1 MGFLLLKF
9 FWWRSSS
16 RACRPALAQ
25 AMSVEPEPPNGSND
39 IPLKTLGLYF
49 I

>member
-1 MGFLLLKF
+1 MGFLFLKLF
-9 FWWRSSS
+9 CGDH
-16 RACRPALAQ
+16 RAAPAVLQ

-39 IPLKTLGLYF
+39 IPLKMLGLYF